1 VRALAIIP
9 ARGGSKRIPGKNIKS
24 FEGVPIIAF
33 AIGAARESGAFDE
46 IMVSTDSE
54 EIAEVAVRHGAAVPF
69 LRSVQAADDHATTSE
84 VLTEVL
90 DRYAASDQRFEL
102 GCCIYPCNPF
112 LTADKLRAARR
123 AFEAGGFDCLFT
135 AVRYG
140 YPPQRAFRIEDG
152 RMRLV
157 SPENIDRRSQDLEPI
172 FHDAAQYYW
181 FRVDALRRSGRLWT
195 DNTGVMEL
203 PESEVQDIDTPT
215 DWALAELKY
224 RMWAASR
231 A

>member
-9 ARGGSKRIPGKNIKS
+9 ARGGSKRIPGKNIKP
-24 FEGVPIIAF
+24 FDGVPIIAF
-33 AIGAARESGAFDE
+33 AIRAARESGAFDE
-46 IMVSTDSE
+46 VMVSTDSD
-54 EIAEVAVRHGAAVPF
+54 EIAEVAVSHGAAVPF
-69 LRSVQAADDHATTSE
+69 MRSAQAADDHATTSE
-84 VLTEVL
+84 VLLEVL
-90 DRYAASDQRFEL
+90 EHQAARDQRFDL

-112 LTADKLRAARR
+112 LTGDKLCAARR
-123 AFEAGGFDCLFT
+123 AFEAGSFDCLFA

-140 YPPQRAFRIEDG
+140 YPPQRAFRVEDG
-152 RMRLV
+152 RMQLV

-172 FHDAAQYYW
+172 FHDAAQFYW
-181 FRVDALRRSGRLWT
+181 FRVDSLMRSGRLWT
-195 DNTGVMEL
+195 ANTGVMEL
-203 PESEVQDIDTPT
+203 PESEVQDIDTPS